1 MSAFFKNEQ
10 SLLDVYGLASN
21 NPKGKWAECS
31 TFSDLSKPLVELEK
45 DGSKMTTEQAHDI
58 LNELGKFERRNVSTT
73 GEGNSAGINTDTP
86 PFIDIDPLD
95 GHQISDRLP
104 NIKDPMLYS
113 INSTKFNPKLFLQNV
128 HSKDSFEQFTK
139 YLDTLDSDLNH
150 QSSDL
155 RKFVHSN
162 FTRYVRSKNN
172 LDNIYE
178 QFNAGS
184 AQLSGGGSADANSL
198 KKTTANEDE
207 KFQFL
212 EKSVLDSSK
221 KGVVLSKKLMISD
234 DLIKNYAKAISF
246 IESSAGLIN
255 LPGKLKTLLNNGN
268 YSELLYEYS
277 NAKKTYCSMKPGP
290 NERKVW
296 NEVENVVDQY
306 RQHLWNLL
314 LENDT
319 GSGFIESKYNF
330 LPIISKLLDLDVED
344 SPICLWID
352 AKLEQA
358 KNKLNSVS
366 SLMST
371 KLEEKKLS
379 LSLQNLALYSSSSS
393 SEPGVLPEKLS
404 YYLQFTKQS
413 SFSETQFVDQT
424 AVVEMWFLIIKYIN
438 DIHQLATSFVE
449 FWGNVQNFLNGSFQ
463 QSIINDKRREN
474 IIFGNS
480 NTGGETKFALE
491 LESYQIENIIEK
503 GTDFVSDLIILLQN
517 FFEVNP
523 EIPTEFKFL
532 VPGCNN
538 LSCLRYLPMVVEP
551 VFRLCNDIGQLN
563 IDPKVNGLLQK
574 TCSQILENS
583 IAAINF
589 TRLEDYRQF
598 DILETW
604 SIYEFNENLGQTGKC
619 TFLPIIVKNASIVT
633 INTLQDLVF
642 FHEMLPVSVNNFR
655 ALGKPLAVTMKRL
668 QEEQVE
674 ALETVL
680 ESLLKDANR
689 KKENPR
695 TTETLLTLNNIQ
707 VLAKDAFPFI
717 LNYFQ
722 AQFDISSE
730 NASELSNLQM
740 FTILEKMHS
749 SILTNYASDLKY
761 ELRQT
766 LEKGFTSIDWL
777 SYTTT
782 SFRASDYILEV
793 LMILVQVH
801 RDCSNI
807 SPDMSQKITS
817 EAQQFIS
824 TYLYK
829 LFKEHIDGVSTDGLL
844 QVTLDFE
851 FFIRVLSNILDAES
865 ERKLKSCLLYCFHN
879 NSQKLEECI
888 QQIQGAIDTSMNR
901 TAIQFASFRD

>member
-10 SLLDVYGLASN
+10 NLLDVYGLASS
-21 NPKGKWAECS
+21 NPKGKWTECS
-31 TFSDLSKPLVELEK
+31 TFANLSKPLIGFET

-58 LNELGKFERRNVSTT
+58 LNELGRLEKKKKSGSKTGKGRST
-73 GEGNSAGINTDTP
+73 EMNTDSP
-86 PFIDIDPLD
+86 PFVDIDPLD
-95 GHQISDRLP
+95 GNQISNRVP
-104 NIKDPMLYS
+104 NMSDPLLYS

-128 HSKDSFEQFTK
+128 HSNDSFEQFTK
-139 YLDTLDSDLNH
+139 YLDTLDSDLNY

-155 RKFVHSN
+155 KKFVHSN

-184 AQLSGGGSADANSL
+184 AQLNGGSASANPQT
-198 KKTTANEDE
+198 KTTTREDE
-207 KFQFL
+207 KFQSL

-221 KGVVLSKKLMISD
+221 KGIVLSKKLMMSD
-234 DLIKNYAKAISF
+234 DLIKNYVKAISY
-246 IESSAGLIN
+246 IENSANLVN
-255 LPGKLKTLLNNGN
+255 LPRKLRALLNNGN
-268 YSELLYEYS
+268 YSELLYEY
-277 NAKKTYCSMKPGP
+277 NDAKKTYCSKKPGP
-290 NERKVW
+290 NERKIW

-319 GSGFIESKYNF
+319 GSGFIESKYDF

-352 AKLEQA
+352 AKLDQA
-358 KNKLNSVS
+358 KNKLKSVS
-366 SLMST
+366 SLMTS

-379 LSLQNLALYSSSSS
+379 ISLQNLALNSSSSS
-393 SEPGVLPEKLS
+393 DPGVLPEKLS
-404 YYLQFTKQS
+404 YYLQFTTQD

-424 AVVEMWFLIIKYIN
+424 VVVEMWFLIIKYIN
-438 DIHQLATSFVE
+438 DVHQLATSFVE

-463 QSIINDKRREN
+463 QTLINDKKREN

-480 NTGGETKFALE
+480 NTSNGMKFASDLE
-491 LESYQIENIIEK
+491 PYQIGNIIEK
-503 GTDFVSDLIILLQN
+503 GTEFVNDLIILLQN
-517 FFEVNP
+517 LFEVNS
-523 EIPTEFKFL
+523 EKPTEFNFL

-551 VFRLCNDIGQLN
+551 VFRLCNDIGQLS
-563 IDPKVNGLLQK
+563 IDSTVNDSLQK
-574 TCSQILENS
+574 ACSQILENS
-583 IAAINF
+583 IAAIDY
-589 TRLEDYRQF
+589 TRLADYKQF
-598 DILETW
+598 DSLETW
-604 SIYEFNENLGQTGKC
+604 SIYEFNENVGQTGKC
-619 TFLPIIVKNASIVT
+619 TFLPIIVKNVSIAT
-633 INTLQDLVF
+633 INTLQNLVF
-642 FHEMLPVSVNNFR
+642 FYEILPVSVTNFT
-655 ALGKPLAVTMKRL
+655 ALGKPSAAIIKHL
-668 QEEQVE
+668 QEEQVK

-689 KKENPR
+689 KKETPR
-695 TTETLLTLNNIQ
+695 TMETLLTLNNIQ

-722 AQFDISSE
+722 TQFDISSK
-730 NASELSNLQM
+730 NASAFSNLQM

-749 SILTNYASDLKY
+749 SILINYASDLKY

-766 LEKGFTSIDWL
+766 LEKGFTSIDWI

-807 SPDMSQKITS
+807 SPNMSQKITS

-851 FFIRVLSNILDAES
+851 FFIKVLSNILDAES

-879 NSQKLEECI
+879 NPQRLEECV
-888 QQIQGAIDTSMNR
+888 QQIQGAIDSSMNR